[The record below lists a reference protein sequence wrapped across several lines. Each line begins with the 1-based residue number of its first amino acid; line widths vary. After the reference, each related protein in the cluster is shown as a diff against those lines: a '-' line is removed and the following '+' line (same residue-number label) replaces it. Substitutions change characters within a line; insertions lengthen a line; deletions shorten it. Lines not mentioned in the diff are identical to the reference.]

1 MEHAN
6 AQLVSLP
13 ALAAALRL
21 PEDWLKAEADAGR
34 LPHLRIGKR
43 YRFSLSAVEAVLV
56 TRATSAGWNV
66 PGAESLAPPPLD
78 LAAPVGTEAWRAA
91 MVARLAER
99 MDAVSRQSRARAKRS
114 PRLKTN
120 TAGGLPP
127 RRPSDDR
134 PNPPLKEGTV
144 DD

>member
-21 PEDWLKAEADAGR
+21 PEDWLQAEADAGR

-56 TRATSAGWNV
+56 ARAASAGWNGPV
-66 PGAESLAPPPLD
+66 ADSPGAPTLEH
-78 LAAPVGTEAWRAA
+78 AAPVGTPEWRAA

-99 MDAVSRQSRARAKRS
+99 AEAVSRRCRARAKRS

-120 TAGGLPP
+120 TAGGLSPC
-127 RRPSDDR
+127 RPSEDR
-134 PNPPLKEGTV
+134 SIPPATEGNV
-144 DD
+144 DG